1 MYQIHPI
8 AENKTCFLVFAT
20 PPSSLVG
27 LWAVSCEWY
36 RYTYGWTDNNI
47 TRCIHTPY
55 GYNKRLEIKK
65 L

>member
-1 MYQIHPI
+1 MNQIHPI
-8 AENKTCFLVFAT
+8 AENKTYFLVFAT
-20 PPSSLVG
+20 PCSLVG

-36 RYTYGWTDNNI
+36 RYTHGWTDDNI

-55 GYNKRLEIKK
+55 GYNERLEIKH